1 MATKLLNVRMEQ
13 EMIDELKKVCGEL
26 DISVTDA
33 IKHFSTKLI
42 EERTLAPTN
51 GDKNSK
57 EIIEDM
63 NGEKTLL
70 EDLRENDDV
79 NYDPEKFEKTFE
91 EISDIVLF
99 YYRNFNKMISENPYT
114 CCEQPYEYF
123 IKRFE
128 KEYGERLKD
137 EIIKKLIDFCKLKYD
152 ECRSS
157 YYEIWEIGENLYKG
171 KMLETMN
178 NLKKENPNLFK
189 ELVGKYSY
197 DIPYNLMFVL
207 DSHTYEEAKEKLE
220 TILSPE
226 EIKAYLEYENCP
238 KEKSEEFK
246 KNLEKDGT
254 KCQLIRTALEKI
266 SAFSQE
272 SLRKFKEK
280 KEKEIREREGLSDDE
295 EIEYDITP
303 LDLNAKLKDLR
314 KEKETAKNKIKA
326 KEITIV
332 EEQ

>member
-57 EIIEDM
+57 EIIDDM
-63 NGEKTLL
+63 NWEKTLL
-70 EDLRENDDV
+70 EDWEDSDDV

-91 EISDIVLF
+91 EISNIVLF

-114 CCEQPYEYF
+114 CCEKPYEYF
-123 IKRFE
+123 IQRFE

-137 EIIKKLIDFCKLKYD
+137 EIIKKLTDFCKLKYD
-152 ECRSS
+152 EWRSS
-157 YYEIWEIGENLYKG
+157 YYEMWEMGENLRKG

-178 NLKKENPNLFK
+178 NLRKENPNLFK

-197 DIPYNLMFVL
+197 DIPYSLMFVL
-207 DSHTYEEAKEKLE
+207 DCHTYEEAKEKLE
-220 TILSPE
+220 SSLTPE
-226 EIKAYLEYENCP
+226 EIKVYLEYENYP
-238 KEKSEEFK
+238 KENIATFK
-246 KNLEKDGT
+246 EAIKKDEN
-254 KCQLIRTALEKI
+254 KYQLLIKAHEKI
-266 SAFSQE
+266 QAFSKETMRKIQE
-272 SLRKFKEK
+272 KN
-280 KEKEIREREGLSDDE
+280 EKEIREREGLSDDE

-303 LDLNAKLKDLR
+303 LDLNTKLKDLK
-314 KEKETAKNKIKA
+314 KEKKSEEKKSE
-326 KEITIV
+326 KESNIV
-332 EEQ
+332 KEQ